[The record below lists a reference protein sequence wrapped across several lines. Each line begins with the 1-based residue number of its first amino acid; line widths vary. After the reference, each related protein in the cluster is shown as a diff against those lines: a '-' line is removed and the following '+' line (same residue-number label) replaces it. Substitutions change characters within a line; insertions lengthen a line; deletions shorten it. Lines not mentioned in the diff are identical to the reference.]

1 MGVNTEL
8 LEVCKELLEEALCDN
23 EHEYS
28 SDRDYML
35 THYPEYSSDRD
46 YMLTHYPPY
55 IRAARAIELAEKQIK
70 EN

>member
-35 THYPEYSSDRD
+35 THYP
-46 YMLTHYPPY
+46 PY